1 MKPRLYL
8 YLGFFVPIIFW
19 TTTFVCGLIL
29 DNYNHLKWL
38 VSELGALGTP
48 TQYLF
53 TTGLVLSAFLNI
65 FFTIGLWKYC
75 KKSQLSIIPILLL
88 SFYSFIAG
96 PAIFP
101 MPLKLHSISGLPM
114 PLMMASPLVG
124 LWVWRKEEHLL
135 KFRTVAIISLI
146 IMMSGFLIFFP
157 NVLNEYFGLKQRF
170 LYTGWTL
177 WSGYLSL
184 RFLKLTNHKTEK
196 QQPIMHNRKGM
207 LNCNSISN
215 EKTERT

>member
-1 MKPRLYL
+1 MKTKSLI
-8 YLGFFVPIIFW
+8 YLGFIVPIIFW

-29 DNYNHLKWL
+29 GDYNHLKRL

-65 FFTIGLWKYC
+65 FFTIGLSKYC
-75 KKSQLSIIPILLL
+75 KKLQLNIIPVLLL

-101 MPLKLHSISGLPM
+101 MPLKLHGIAGLPM
-114 PLMMASPLVG
+114 PLIMASPLVA
-124 LWVWRKEEHLL
+124 LWVWRKKELLL
-135 KFRTVAIISLI
+135 KFRIVAIISLI
-146 IMMSGFLIFFP
+146 IMMFGFLIFFP

-170 LYTGWTL
+170 LYAGWTI
-177 WSGYLSL
+177 WSVYLSF
-184 RFLKLTNHKTEK
+184 RFLKLTNIK
-196 QQPIMHNRKGM
+196 I
-207 LNCNSISN
+207 
-215 EKTERT
+215 